1 MKEKRFRTPHTV
13 KRLITR
19 NPNKRLRTWVLPA
32 VGWNMR
38 RMMLE
43 VASGGDWFTRTAVL
57 KRFPEIGRANP
68 LSYHFREAVKAGW
81 LERQH
86 IEGRP
91 AVPHWTRQD
100 RAEQGPYPGMHVMRQ
115 KARWAYRVTY
125 AGLDKLERLRA
136 GERDVLGRARSRHY
150 AVLAEWMPARGQV
163 PRSVILARLG
173 TRWRGVLTWL
183 RWNYGT
189 PWPVAG
195 RPGYWEWREAT
206 KGELFN

>member
-1 MKEKRFRTPHTV
+1 MKKRFRTPHQV
-13 KRLITR
+13 KLLITR
-19 NPNKRLRTWVLPA
+19 NPNKRLRQWVPPA
-32 VGWNMR
+32 AGWNMR

-43 VASGGDWFTRTAVL
+43 VASGGDWFTRPAVL
-57 KRFPEIGRANP
+57 KRFPEIGRDNS

-91 AVPHWTRQD
+91 TAPHFTSADWNDERTHMVHR
-100 RAEQGPYPGMHVMRQ
+100 
-115 KARWAYRVTY
+115 ARWAYRVTY

-150 AVLAEWMPARGQV
+150 AVLAEWLPGRGPVPAR
-163 PRSVILARLG
+163 VIRARLG
-173 TRWRGVLTWL
+173 VSWRGVLTWL

-195 RPGYWEWREAT
+195 RPGYWEWREAS
-206 KGELFN
+206 KAELFS